1 MSKKK
6 SNQIYSEKT
15 DNQKLSVV
23 DKQQYFF
30 SSNAEIFDKP
40 TQEKQ
45 LNKIKDFYLLIGTP
59 NVGKSTFFNKVSKA
73 TASVSNI
80 DRLTTSSTVGKIKK
94 HKNKIIVDLPG
105 IYNLSHPIDEEVV
118 VAKQICDSKFKKI
131 INVIGAQS
139 IQRDLILTIQA
150 IETGLMSTLIINMV
164 DEVNHESLDIDKFS
178 KYLNNITV
186 IKVMANKNVG
196 VKESTN
202 SILNDKPVNPKVL
215 RYDQVTESC
224 VEKLSKILP
233 DSKISKRFYALMILE
248 KNKYI
253 IQDIQSK
260 LKNDYKKIQ
269 AILEEYKNVDFPT
282 SLRNQRIQFIE
293 KILNECIKK
302 VPEKNKNYFQKINK
316 TRQRKIDRVILNGWI
331 GIPLLILLLLAIYY
345 LSFGPYAGG
354 TLQKLLSEDF
364 FRNIVCDKWL
374 STLFLNIFHAN
385 QWTTELFVNGIFSGF
400 FTIISFC
407 VLIVILFTL
416 VNLIQQVGII
426 SRISIL
432 LDRTFNKFGL
442 SGRSV
447 VNLMTGFG
455 CNVPSILMARSSNSK
470 KEKIVS
476 ILISPFISCSA
487 RAIVFSIICDMI
499 FGMSLGWIGVI
510 LLLLVSGLIALLL
523 GLFFSKTMFRKNKS
537 FFFVE
542 MVDWR
547 KPDFVVI
554 MKNVWFQL
562 KDFIIKAS
570 TIILIA
576 NFIIW
581 LFSHVGPSGLLT
593 SAQIDQSLFGY
604 IAYGLNYL
612 MYPFGANTSLGFVGN
627 PDGWKMTLSLV
638 TAFPAKEIAISNIST
653 LFGSTET
660 FQTFIRANIP
670 IGISYMVILLLYLPC
685 AATISIMHKEG
696 NWKLVFIHI
705 ATSLTISYVLSLI
718 TYWVSFGI
726 VIAH

>member
-1 MSKKK
+1 MLKKK
-6 SNQIYSEKT
+6 SNQFYSKKT
-15 DNQKLSVV
+15 DNQNVNVV
-23 DKQQYFF
+23 NQQQYFF
-30 SSNAEIFDKP
+30 SSDAHNFDKP
-40 TQEKQ
+40 AQDKQ
-45 LNKIKDFYLLIGTP
+45 LKKVKDYYLLIGTP
-59 NVGKSTFFNKVSKA
+59 NVGKSTFFNKVSKS
-73 TASVSNI
+73 TANVSNI

-94 HKNKIIVDLPG
+94 HKNKVIVDLPG

-118 VAKQICDSKFKKI
+118 VAKEICDSKFKKI
-131 INVIGAQS
+131 INIIGAQS
-139 IQRDLILTIQA
+139 IQRDLLLSIQA

-178 KYLNNITV
+178 KCLSNIKI

-196 VKESTN
+196 IKESIN
-202 SILNDKPVNPKVL
+202 SILKDKTVNPKVVI
-215 RYDQVTESC
+215 YDQLTESC
-224 VEKLSKILP
+224 VEKISKILP

-248 KNKYI
+248 KNRYVIEAVKNQLKDNYQK
-253 IQDIQSK
+253 IQDILDEHK
-260 LKNDYKKIQ
+260 DI
-269 AILEEYKNVDFPT
+269 DFTT
-282 SLRNQRIQFIE
+282 SLRNQRIEFIE
-293 KILNECIKK
+293 KILNKCIKK
-302 VPEKNKNYFQKINK
+302 LPDKNYFQKINK
-316 TRQRKIDRVILNGWI
+316 TRQRKVDRVILNGWV
-331 GIPLLILLLLAIYY
+331 GVPLLILLLLAIYY

-364 FRNIVCDKWL
+364 FENIVCAKWL
-374 STLFLNIFHAN
+374 NTLFLDIFHAN

-400 FTIISFC
+400 FTIVSFC
-407 VLIVILFTL
+407 VPIIILFTL

-432 LDRTFNKFGL
+432 LDRTFDKFGL

-470 KEKIVS
+470 KEKVIS

-487 RAIVFSIICDMI
+487 RAIVFSTICNMI
-499 FGMSLGWIGVI
+499 FGMSLGWIGVT
-510 LLLLVSGLIALLL
+510 LLLLTSGLVALLV
-523 GLFFSKTMFRKNKS
+523 GLFFSKTMFRKHKS

-547 KPDFVVI
+547 KPDIVVI
-554 MKNVWFQL
+554 FKNVWFQL
-562 KDFIIKAS
+562 KDFIVKTA
-570 TIILIA
+570 TILLIA

-581 LFSHVGPSGLLT
+581 LFSHVGPNGLLT
-593 SAQIDQSLFGY
+593 SDQINQSLFSY
-604 IAYGLNYL
+604 MAYGLNYL
-612 MYPFGANTSLGFVGN
+612 MYPFGTNTSLGFVGN

-638 TAFPAKEIAISNIST
+638 TAFPAKEIALSNMTT
-653 LFGSTET
+653 LFGSTEA
-660 FQTFIRANIP
+660 FQTFIRSNIP

-685 AATISIMHKEG
+685 TATISIMRKEG

-705 ATSLTISYVLSLI
+705 GTSLTISYVLGLI
-718 TYWVSFGI
+718 AYWVSFGI

>member
-6 SNQIYSEKT
+6 SNQFYSKKT
-15 DNQKLSVV
+15 DNQNVNVV
-23 DKQQYFF
+23 NRQQYFF
-30 SSNAEIFDKP
+30 SSDAHNFDKP
-40 TQEKQ
+40 AQDKQ
-45 LNKIKDFYLLIGTP
+45 LKKVKDYYLLIGTP
-59 NVGKSTFFNKVSKA
+59 NVGKSTFFNKVSKS
-73 TASVSNI
+73 TANVSNI

-94 HKNKIIVDLPG
+94 YKNKVIVDLPG

-118 VAKQICDSKFKKI
+118 VAKEICDSKFKKI
-131 INVIGAQS
+131 INIIGAQS
-139 IQRDLILTIQA
+139 IQRDLLLSIQA

-178 KYLNNITV
+178 KCLSNIKI

-196 VKESTN
+196 IKESIN
-202 SILNDKPVNPKVL
+202 SILKDKTVDPIVVK
-215 RYDQVTESC
+215 YDQLTESC
-224 VEKLSKILP
+224 VEKISKILP

-248 KNKYI
+248 NNRYVIEAVKNQLKDNYQK
-253 IQDIQSK
+253 IQDILDEHK
-260 LKNDYKKIQ
+260 DI
-269 AILEEYKNVDFPT
+269 DFTT
-282 SLRNQRIQFIE
+282 SLRNQRIEFIE
-293 KILNECIKK
+293 KILNKCIKK
-302 VPEKNKNYFQKINK
+302 LPDKNYFQKINK
-316 TRQRKIDRVILNGWI
+316 TRQRKVDRVILNGWV
-331 GIPLLILLLLAIYY
+331 GVPLLILLLLAIYY

-364 FRNIVCDKWL
+364 FENIVCAKWL
-374 STLFLNIFHAN
+374 NTLFLDIFHAN

-407 VLIVILFTL
+407 VPIIILFTL

-432 LDRTFNKFGL
+432 LDRSFDKFGL

-470 KEKIVS
+470 KEKVIS

-487 RAIVFSIICDMI
+487 RAIVFSTICNMI
-499 FGMSLGWIGVI
+499 FGMSLGWIGVT
-510 LLLLVSGLIALLL
+510 LLLLTSGLVALLV
-523 GLFFSKTMFRKNKS
+523 GLFFSKTMFRKHKS

-547 KPDFVVI
+547 KPDIVVI
-554 MKNVWFQL
+554 FKNVWFQL
-562 KDFIIKAS
+562 KDFIVKTA
-570 TIILIA
+570 TILLIA

-581 LFSHVGPSGLLT
+581 LFSHVGPNGLLT
-593 SAQIDQSLFGY
+593 SDQINQSLFSY
-604 IAYGLNYL
+604 MAYGLNYL
-612 MYPFGANTSLGFVGN
+612 MYPFGTNTSLGFVGN

-638 TAFPAKEIAISNIST
+638 TAFPAKEIALSNMTT
-653 LFGSTET
+653 LFGSTEA
-660 FQTFIRANIP
+660 FQTFIRSNVP

-685 AATISIMHKEG
+685 TATISIMRKEG

-705 ATSLTISYVLSLI
+705 GISLTISYVLGLI
-718 TYWVSFGI
+718 AYWVSFGI

>member
-6 SNQIYSEKT
+6 SNQFYSKKT
-15 DNQKLSVV
+15 DNQNVNVV
-23 DKQQYFF
+23 NRQQYFF
-30 SSNAEIFDKP
+30 SSDAHNFDKP
-40 TQEKQ
+40 AQDKQ
-45 LNKIKDFYLLIGTP
+45 LKKVKDYYLLIGTP
-59 NVGKSTFFNKVSKA
+59 NVGKSTFFNKVSKS
-73 TASVSNI
+73 TANVSNI

-131 INVIGAQS
+131 INIIGAQS
-139 IQRDLILTIQA
+139 IQRDLLLSIQA

-178 KYLNNITV
+178 KCLSNIKI

-196 VKESTN
+196 IKESIN
-202 SILNDKPVNPKVL
+202 SILKDKTVDPKVVI
-215 RYDQVTESC
+215 YDQLTESC
-224 VEKLSKILP
+224 VEKISKILP

-248 KNKYI
+248 NNRYVIEAVKNQLKDNYQK
-253 IQDIQSK
+253 IQDILDEHK
-260 LKNDYKKIQ
+260 DI
-269 AILEEYKNVDFPT
+269 DFTT
-282 SLRNQRIQFIE
+282 SLRNQRTQFIE
-293 KILNECIKK
+293 KILNNCIKK
-302 VPEKNKNYFQKINK
+302 LPDKNYFQKINK
-316 TRQRKIDRVILNGWI
+316 TRQRKVDRVILNGWV
-331 GIPLLILLLLAIYY
+331 GVPLLILLLLAIYY

-364 FRNIVCDKWL
+364 FENIVCAKWL
-374 STLFLNIFHAN
+374 NTLFLDIFHAN

-407 VLIVILFTL
+407 VPIIILFTL

-432 LDRTFNKFGL
+432 LDRAFDKFGL

-470 KEKIVS
+470 KEKIIS

-487 RAIVFSIICDMI
+487 RAIVFSTICNMI
-499 FGMSLGWIGVI
+499 FGMSLGWIGVT
-510 LLLLVSGLIALLL
+510 LLLLTSGLVALLV
-523 GLFFSKTMFRKNKS
+523 GLFFSKTMFRKHKS

-547 KPDFVVI
+547 KPDIVVVF
-554 MKNVWFQL
+554 KNVWFQL
-562 KDFIIKAS
+562 KDFIVKTV
-570 TIILIA
+570 TILLIA

-581 LFSHVGPSGLLT
+581 LFSHVGPNGLLT
-593 SAQIDQSLFGY
+593 SDQINQSLFSY
-604 IAYGLNYL
+604 MAYGLNYL
-612 MYPFGANTSLGFVGN
+612 MYPFGTNTSLGFVGN

-638 TAFPAKEIAISNIST
+638 TAFPAKEIALSNMTT
-653 LFGSTET
+653 LFGSTEA
-660 FQTFIRANIP
+660 FQTFIRSNVP

-685 AATISIMHKEG
+685 TATISIMRKEG

-705 ATSLTISYVLSLI
+705 GISLTISYVLGLI
-718 TYWVSFGI
+718 AYWVSFGI

>member
-6 SNQIYSEKT
+6 SNQFYSKKT
-15 DNQKLSVV
+15 DNQNVNVV
-23 DKQQYFF
+23 NRQQYFF
-30 SSNAEIFDKP
+30 SSDAHNFDKP
-40 TQEKQ
+40 AQDKQ
-45 LNKIKDFYLLIGTP
+45 LKKVKDYYLLIGTP
-59 NVGKSTFFNKVSKA
+59 NVGKSTFFNKVSKS
-73 TASVSNI
+73 TANVSNI

-131 INVIGAQS
+131 INIIGAQS
-139 IQRDLILTIQA
+139 IQRDLLLSIQA

-178 KYLNNITV
+178 KCLSNIKI

-196 VKESTN
+196 IKESIN
-202 SILNDKPVNPKVL
+202 SILKDKTVDPKVVI
-215 RYDQVTESC
+215 YDQLTESC
-224 VEKLSKILP
+224 VEKISKILP

-248 KNKYI
+248 NNRYVIEAVKNQLKDNYQK
-253 IQDIQSK
+253 IQDILDEHK
-260 LKNDYKKIQ
+260 DI
-269 AILEEYKNVDFPT
+269 DFTT
-282 SLRNQRIQFIE
+282 SLRNQRTQFIE
-293 KILNECIKK
+293 KILNNCIKK
-302 VPEKNKNYFQKINK
+302 LPDKNYFQKINK
-316 TRQRKIDRVILNGWI
+316 TRQRKVDRVILNGWV
-331 GIPLLILLLLAIYY
+331 GVPLLILLLLAIYY

-364 FRNIVCDKWL
+364 FENIVCAKWL
-374 STLFLNIFHAN
+374 NTLFLDIFHAN

-407 VLIVILFTL
+407 VPIIILFTL

-432 LDRTFNKFGL
+432 LDRAFDKFGL

-470 KEKIVS
+470 KEKIIS

-487 RAIVFSIICDMI
+487 RAIVFSTICNMI
-499 FGMSLGWIGVI
+499 FGMSLGWIGVT
-510 LLLLVSGLIALLL
+510 LLLLTSGLVALLV
-523 GLFFSKTMFRKNKS
+523 GLFFSKTMFRKHKS

-547 KPDFVVI
+547 KPDIVVI
-554 MKNVWFQL
+554 FKNVWFQL
-562 KDFIIKAS
+562 KDFIVKTV
-570 TIILIA
+570 TILLIA

-581 LFSHVGPSGLLT
+581 LFSHVGPNGLLT
-593 SAQIDQSLFGY
+593 SDQINQSLFSY
-604 IAYGLNYL
+604 MAYGLNYL
-612 MYPFGANTSLGFVGN
+612 MYPFGTNTSLGFVGN

-638 TAFPAKEIAISNIST
+638 TAFPAKEIALSNMTT
-653 LFGSTET
+653 LFGSTEA
-660 FQTFIRANIP
+660 FQTFIRSNVP

-685 AATISIMHKEG
+685 TATISIMRKEG

-705 ATSLTISYVLSLI
+705 GISLTISYVLGLI
-718 TYWVSFGI
+718 AYWVSFGI

>member
-6 SNQIYSEKT
+6 SNQFYSKKT
-15 DNQKLSVV
+15 DNQNVNVV
-23 DKQQYFF
+23 NRQQYFF
-30 SSNAEIFDKP
+30 SSDAHNFDKP
-40 TQEKQ
+40 AQDKQ
-45 LNKIKDFYLLIGTP
+45 LKKVKDYYLLIGTP
-59 NVGKSTFFNKVSKA
+59 NVGKSTFFNKVSKS
-73 TASVSNI
+73 TANVSNI

-131 INVIGAQS
+131 INIIGAQS
-139 IQRDLILTIQA
+139 IQRDLLLSIQA

-178 KYLNNITV
+178 KCLSNIKI

-196 VKESTN
+196 IKESIN
-202 SILNDKPVNPKVL
+202 SILKDKTVDPKVVI
-215 RYDQVTESC
+215 YDQLTESC
-224 VEKLSKILP
+224 VEKISKILP

-248 KNKYI
+248 NNRYVIEAVKNQLKDNYQK
-253 IQDIQSK
+253 IQDILDEHK
-260 LKNDYKKIQ
+260 DI
-269 AILEEYKNVDFPT
+269 DFTT
-282 SLRNQRIQFIE
+282 SLRNQRTQFIE
-293 KILNECIKK
+293 KILNNCIKK
-302 VPEKNKNYFQKINK
+302 LPDKNYFQKINK
-316 TRQRKIDRVILNGWI
+316 TRQRKVDRVILNGWV
-331 GIPLLILLLLAIYY
+331 GVPLLILLLLAIYY

-364 FRNIVCDKWL
+364 FENIVCAKWL
-374 STLFLNIFHAN
+374 NTLFLDIFHAN

-407 VLIVILFTL
+407 VPIIILFTL

-432 LDRTFNKFGL
+432 LDRAFDKFGL

-470 KEKIVS
+470 KEKIIS

-487 RAIVFSIICDMI
+487 RAIVFSTICNMI
-499 FGMSLGWIGVI
+499 FGMSLGWIGVT
-510 LLLLVSGLIALLL
+510 LLLLTSGLVALLV
-523 GLFFSKTMFRKNKS
+523 GLFFSKTMFRKHKS

-547 KPDFVVI
+547 KPDIVVVF
-554 MKNVWFQL
+554 KNVWFQL
-562 KDFIIKAS
+562 KDFIVKTA
-570 TIILIA
+570 TILLIA

-581 LFSHVGPSGLLT
+581 LFSHVGPNGLLT
-593 SAQIDQSLFGY
+593 SDQINQSLFSY
-604 IAYGLNYL
+604 MAYGLNYL
-612 MYPFGANTSLGFVGN
+612 MYPFGTNTSLGFVGN

-638 TAFPAKEIAISNIST
+638 TAFPAKEIALSNMTT
-653 LFGSTET
+653 LFGSTEA
-660 FQTFIRANIP
+660 FQTFIRSNVP

-685 AATISIMHKEG
+685 TATISIMRKEG

-705 ATSLTISYVLSLI
+705 GISLTISYVLGLI
-718 TYWVSFGI
+718 AYWVSFGI

>member
-6 SNQIYSEKT
+6 SNQFYSKKT
-15 DNQKLSVV
+15 DNQNVNVV
-23 DKQQYFF
+23 NRQQYFF
-30 SSNAEIFDKP
+30 SSDAHNFDKP
-40 TQEKQ
+40 AQDKQ
-45 LNKIKDFYLLIGTP
+45 LKKVKDYYLLIGTP
-59 NVGKSTFFNKVSKA
+59 NVGKSTFFNKVSKS
-73 TASVSNI
+73 TANVSNI

-94 HKNKIIVDLPG
+94 YKNKVIVDLPG

-118 VAKQICDSKFKKI
+118 VAKEICDSKFKKI
-131 INVIGAQS
+131 INIIGAQS
-139 IQRDLILTIQA
+139 IQRDLLLSIQA

-178 KYLNNITV
+178 KCLSNIKI

-196 VKESTN
+196 IKESIN
-202 SILNDKPVNPKVL
+202 SILKDKTVDPIVVK
-215 RYDQVTESC
+215 YDQLTESC
-224 VEKLSKILP
+224 VEKISKILP

-248 KNKYI
+248 NNRYVIEAVKNQLKDNYQK
-253 IQDIQSK
+253 IQDILDEHK
-260 LKNDYKKIQ
+260 DI
-269 AILEEYKNVDFPT
+269 DFTT
-282 SLRNQRIQFIE
+282 SLRNQRIEFIE
-293 KILNECIKK
+293 KILNKCIKK
-302 VPEKNKNYFQKINK
+302 LPDKNYFQKINK
-316 TRQRKIDRVILNGWI
+316 TRQRKVDRVILNGWV
-331 GIPLLILLLLAIYY
+331 GVPLLILLLLAIYY

-364 FRNIVCDKWL
+364 FENIVCAKWL
-374 STLFLNIFHAN
+374 NTLFLDIFHAN

-407 VLIVILFTL
+407 VPIIILFTL

-432 LDRTFNKFGL
+432 LDRAFDKFGL

-470 KEKIVS
+470 KEKVIS

-487 RAIVFSIICDMI
+487 RAIVFSTICNMI
-499 FGMSLGWIGVI
+499 FGMSLGWIGVT
-510 LLLLVSGLIALLL
+510 LLLLTSGLVALLV
-523 GLFFSKTMFRKNKS
+523 GLFFSKTMFRKHKS

-547 KPDFVVI
+547 KPDIVVI
-554 MKNVWFQL
+554 FKNVWFQL
-562 KDFIIKAS
+562 KDFIVKTV
-570 TIILIA
+570 TILLIA

-581 LFSHVGPSGLLT
+581 LFSHVGPNGLLT
-593 SAQIDQSLFGY
+593 SDQIDQSLFGY
-604 IAYGLNYL
+604 MAYGLNYL
-612 MYPFGANTSLGFVGN
+612 MYPFGTNTSLGFVGN

-638 TAFPAKEIAISNIST
+638 TAFPAKEIALSNITT
-653 LFGSTET
+653 LFGSTEA
-660 FQTFIRANIP
+660 FQTFIRLNVP

-685 AATISIMHKEG
+685 TATISIMRKEG

-705 ATSLTISYVLSLI
+705 GISLTISYVLGLI
-718 TYWVSFGI
+718 AYWVSFGI

>member
-6 SNQIYSEKT
+6 SNQFYSKKT
-15 DNQKLSVV
+15 DNQNVNVV
-23 DKQQYFF
+23 NQQQYFF
-30 SSNAEIFDKP
+30 SSDAHNFDKP
-40 TQEKQ
+40 AQDKQ
-45 LNKIKDFYLLIGTP
+45 LKKVKDYYLLIGTP
-59 NVGKSTFFNKVSKA
+59 NVGKSTFFNKVSKS
-73 TASVSNI
+73 TANVSNI

-94 HKNKIIVDLPG
+94 HKNKVIVDLPG

-131 INVIGAQS
+131 INIIGAQS
-139 IQRDLILTIQA
+139 IQRDLLLSIQA

-178 KYLNNITV
+178 KCLSNIKI

-196 VKESTN
+196 IKESIN
-202 SILNDKPVNPKVL
+202 SILKDKTVDPKVVI
-215 RYDQVTESC
+215 YDQLTESC
-224 VEKLSKILP
+224 VEKISKILP

-248 KNKYI
+248 NNRYVIEAVKNQLKDNYQR
-253 IQDIQSK
+253 IQDILDK
-260 LKNDYKKIQ
+260 HKDI
-269 AILEEYKNVDFPT
+269 DFTT
-282 SLRNQRIQFIE
+282 SLRNQRIEFVE
-293 KILNECIKK
+293 KILNKCIKK
-302 VPEKNKNYFQKINK
+302 LPDKNYFQKINK
-316 TRQRKIDRVILNGWI
+316 TRQRKIDRVILNGLV
-331 GIPLLILLLLAIYY
+331 GVPLLILLLLAIYY

-364 FRNIVCDKWL
+364 FENIVCAKWL
-374 STLFLNIFHAN
+374 NTLFLDIFHAN

-407 VLIVILFTL
+407 VPIIILFTL

-432 LDRTFNKFGL
+432 LDRTFDKFGL

-470 KEKIVS
+470 KEKVIS

-487 RAIVFSIICDMI
+487 RAIVFSTICNMI
-499 FGMSLGWIGVI
+499 FGMSLGWIGVT
-510 LLLLVSGLIALLL
+510 LLLLTSGLVALLV
-523 GLFFSKTMFRKNKS
+523 GLFFSKTMFRKHKS

-547 KPDFVVI
+547 KPDIVVI
-554 MKNVWFQL
+554 FKNVWFQL
-562 KDFIIKAS
+562 KDFIVKTA
-570 TIILIA
+570 TILLIA

-581 LFSHVGPSGLLT
+581 LFSHVGPNGLLT
-593 SAQIDQSLFGY
+593 SDQINQSLFSY
-604 IAYGLNYL
+604 MAYGLNYL
-612 MYPFGANTSLGFVGN
+612 MYPFGTNTSLGFVGN

-638 TAFPAKEIAISNIST
+638 TAFPAKEIALSNMTT
-653 LFGSTET
+653 LFGSTEA
-660 FQTFIRANIP
+660 FQTFIRSNVP

-685 AATISIMHKEG
+685 TATISIMRKEG

-705 ATSLTISYVLSLI
+705 GTSLTISYVLGLI
-718 TYWVSFGI
+718 AYWVSFGI

>member
-6 SNQIYSEKT
+6 SNQFYPKKT
-15 DNQKLSVV
+15 DNQNVNV
-23 DKQQYFF
+23 ANQQQYFF
-30 SSNAEIFDKP
+30 SSDANIFDKSA
-40 TQEKQ
+40 QDKQ
-45 LNKIKDFYLLIGTP
+45 LKKVKDYYLLIGTP
-59 NVGKSTFFNKVSKA
+59 NVGKSTFFNKVSKS
-73 TASVSNI
+73 TANVSNI

-94 HKNKIIVDLPG
+94 HKNKVIVDLPG

-131 INVIGAQS
+131 INIIGAQS
-139 IQRDLILTIQA
+139 IQRDLLLSIQA

-178 KYLNNITV
+178 KCLSNIKI

-196 VKESTN
+196 IKESIN
-202 SILNDKPVNPKVL
+202 SILKDKTVDPKVVK
-215 RYDQVTESC
+215 YDQLTESC
-224 VEKLSKILP
+224 VEKISKILP

-248 KNKYI
+248 KNRYVIEAVKNQLKDNYQK
-253 IQDIQSK
+253 IQDILDEHK
-260 LKNDYKKIQ
+260 DI
-269 AILEEYKNVDFPT
+269 DFTT
-282 SLRNQRIQFIE
+282 SLRNQRIEFIE
-293 KILNECIKK
+293 KILNKCIKK
-302 VPEKNKNYFQKINK
+302 LPDKNYFQKINK
-316 TRQRKIDRVILNGWI
+316 TRQRKVDRVILNGWV
-331 GIPLLILLLLAIYY
+331 GVPLLILLLLAIYY

-364 FRNIVCDKWL
+364 FENIVCAKWL
-374 STLFLNIFHAN
+374 NTLFLDIFHAN

-407 VLIVILFTL
+407 VPIIILFTL

-432 LDRTFNKFGL
+432 LDRAFDKFGL

-470 KEKIVS
+470 KEKIIS

-487 RAIVFSIICDMI
+487 RAIVFSTICNMI
-499 FGMSLGWIGVI
+499 FGMSLGWIGVT
-510 LLLLVSGLIALLL
+510 LLLLTSGLVALLV
-523 GLFFSKTMFRKNKS
+523 GLFFSKTMFRKHKS

-547 KPDFVVI
+547 KPDIVVI
-554 MKNVWFQL
+554 FKNVWFQL
-562 KDFIIKAS
+562 KDFIVKTA
-570 TIILIA
+570 TILLIA

-581 LFSHVGPSGLLT
+581 LFSHVGPNGLLT
-593 SAQIDQSLFGY
+593 SDQINQSLFSY
-604 IAYGLNYL
+604 MAYGLNYL
-612 MYPFGANTSLGFVGN
+612 MYPFGTNTSLGFVGN

-638 TAFPAKEIAISNIST
+638 TAFPAKEIALSNMTT
-653 LFGSTET
+653 LFGSTEA
-660 FQTFIRANIP
+660 FQTFIRLNVP

-685 AATISIMHKEG
+685 TATISIMRKEG

-705 ATSLTISYVLSLI
+705 GISLTISYVLGLI
-718 TYWVSFGI
+718 AYWVSFGI

>member
-6 SNQIYSEKT
+6 SNQFYPKKT
-15 DNQKLSVV
+15 DNQNVNV
-23 DKQQYFF
+23 ANQQQYFF
-30 SSNAEIFDKP
+30 SSDANIFDKSA
-40 TQEKQ
+40 QDKQ
-45 LNKIKDFYLLIGTP
+45 LKKVKDYYLLIGTP
-59 NVGKSTFFNKVSKA
+59 NVGKSTFFNKVSKS
-73 TASVSNI
+73 TANVSNI

-94 HKNKIIVDLPG
+94 HKNKVIVDLPG

-118 VAKQICDSKFKKI
+118 VAKQICDCKFKKI
-131 INVIGAQS
+131 INIIGAQS
-139 IQRDLILTIQA
+139 IQRDLLLSIQA

-178 KYLNNITV
+178 KCLSNIKI

-196 VKESTN
+196 IKESIN
-202 SILNDKPVNPKVL
+202 SILKDKTVDPKVVK
-215 RYDQVTESC
+215 YDQLTESC
-224 VEKLSKILP
+224 VEKISKILP

-248 KNKYI
+248 NNRYVIEAVKNQLKDNYQK
-253 IQDIQSK
+253 IQDILDEHK
-260 LKNDYKKIQ
+260 DI
-269 AILEEYKNVDFPT
+269 DFTT
-282 SLRNQRIQFIE
+282 SLRNQRTQFIE
-293 KILNECIKK
+293 KILNNCIKK
-302 VPEKNKNYFQKINK
+302 LPDKNYFQKINK
-316 TRQRKIDRVILNGWI
+316 TRQRKVDRVILNGWV
-331 GIPLLILLLLAIYY
+331 GVPLLILLLLAIYY

-364 FRNIVCDKWL
+364 FENIVCAKWL
-374 STLFLNIFHAN
+374 NTLFLDIFHAN

-407 VLIVILFTL
+407 VPIIILFTL

-432 LDRTFNKFGL
+432 LDRAFDKFGL

-470 KEKIVS
+470 KEKIIS

-487 RAIVFSIICDMI
+487 RAIVFSTICNMI
-499 FGMSLGWIGVI
+499 FGMSLGWIGVT
-510 LLLLVSGLIALLL
+510 LLLLTSGLVALLV
-523 GLFFSKTMFRKNKS
+523 GLFFSKTMFRKHKS

-547 KPDFVVI
+547 KPDIVVVF
-554 MKNVWFQL
+554 KNVWFQL
-562 KDFIIKAS
+562 KDFIVKTA
-570 TIILIA
+570 TILLIA

-581 LFSHVGPSGLLT
+581 LFSHVGPNGLLT
-593 SAQIDQSLFGY
+593 SDQINQSLFSY
-604 IAYGLNYL
+604 MAYGLNYL
-612 MYPFGANTSLGFVGN
+612 MYPFGTNTSLGFVGN

-638 TAFPAKEIAISNIST
+638 TAFPAKEIALSNMTT
-653 LFGSTET
+653 LFGSTEA
-660 FQTFIRANIP
+660 FQTFIRLNVP

-685 AATISIMHKEG
+685 TATISIMRKEG
-696 NWKLVFIHI
+696 NWELVFIHI
-705 ATSLTISYVLSLI
+705 GTSLTISYVLGLI
-718 TYWVSFGI
+718 AYWVSFGI

>member
-6 SNQIYSEKT
+6 SNQFYSKKT
-15 DNQKLSVV
+15 DNQNVNVV
-23 DKQQYFF
+23 NRQQYFF
-30 SSNAEIFDKP
+30 SSDAHNFDKP
-40 TQEKQ
+40 AQDKQ
-45 LNKIKDFYLLIGTP
+45 LKKVKDYYLLIGTP
-59 NVGKSTFFNKVSKA
+59 NVGKSTFFNKVSKS
-73 TASVSNI
+73 TANVSNI

-118 VAKQICDSKFKKI
+118 VAKEICDSKFKKI
-131 INVIGAQS
+131 INIIGAQS
-139 IQRDLILTIQA
+139 IQRDLLLSIQA

-178 KYLNNITV
+178 KCLSNIKI
-186 IKVMANKNVG
+186 IKIMANKNVG
-196 VKESTN
+196 IKESIN
-202 SILNDKPVNPKVL
+202 SILKDKTVDPIVVK
-215 RYDQVTESC
+215 YDQLTESC
-224 VEKLSKILP
+224 VEKISKILP

-248 KNKYI
+248 NNRYVIEAVKNQLKDNYQK
-253 IQDIQSK
+253 IQDILDEHK
-260 LKNDYKKIQ
+260 DI
-269 AILEEYKNVDFPT
+269 DFTT
-282 SLRNQRIQFIE
+282 SLRNQRIEFIE
-293 KILNECIKK
+293 KILNKCIKK
-302 VPEKNKNYFQKINK
+302 LPDKNYFQKINK
-316 TRQRKIDRVILNGWI
+316 TRQRKVDRVILNGWV
-331 GIPLLILLLLAIYY
+331 GVPLLILLLLAIYY

-364 FRNIVCDKWL
+364 FENIVCAKWL
-374 STLFLNIFHAN
+374 NTLFLDIFHAN

-407 VLIVILFTL
+407 VPIIILFTL

-432 LDRTFNKFGL
+432 LDRAFDKFGL

-470 KEKIVS
+470 KEKVIS

-487 RAIVFSIICDMI
+487 RAIVFSTICNMI
-499 FGMSLGWIGVI
+499 FGMSLGWIGVT
-510 LLLLVSGLIALLL
+510 LLLLTSGLVALLV
-523 GLFFSKTMFRKNKS
+523 GLFFSKTMFRKHKS

-547 KPDFVVI
+547 KPDIVVI
-554 MKNVWFQL
+554 FKNVWFQL
-562 KDFIIKAS
+562 KDFIVKTA
-570 TIILIA
+570 TILLIA

-581 LFSHVGPSGLLT
+581 LFSHVGPNGLLT
-593 SAQIDQSLFGY
+593 SDQINQSLFSY
-604 IAYGLNYL
+604 MAYGLNYL
-612 MYPFGANTSLGFVGN
+612 MYPFGTNTSLGFVGN

-638 TAFPAKEIAISNIST
+638 TAFPAKEIALSNITT
-653 LFGSTET
+653 LFGSTEA
-660 FQTFIRANIP
+660 FQTFIRLNVP

-685 AATISIMHKEG
+685 TATISIMRKEG

-705 ATSLTISYVLSLI
+705 GISLTISYVLGLI
-718 TYWVSFGI
+718 AYWVSFGI